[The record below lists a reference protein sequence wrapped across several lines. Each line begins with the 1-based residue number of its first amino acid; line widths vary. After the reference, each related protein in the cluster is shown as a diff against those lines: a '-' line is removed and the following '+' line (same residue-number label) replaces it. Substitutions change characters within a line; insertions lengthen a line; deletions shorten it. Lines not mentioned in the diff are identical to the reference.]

1 MKSFLISDNR
11 DTFVGLKLAGIN
23 GIIVHDRESA
33 LNEIKRAVQSGDI
46 GILIL
51 TEKIVDMI
59 EDVVMEYKIKSKT
72 PLIIEIPDRHGSMR
86 DTNAIEEYIRNSIG
100 VKIWGSYGYDRT
112 EISAF

>member
-11 DTFVGLKLAGIN
+11 DTFLGLKLAGIN
-23 GIIVHDRESA
+23 GIIVHNREDA
-33 LNEIKRAVQSGDI
+33 LNEIKRAIQSDDI

-59 EDVVMEYKIKSKT
+59 EDEVMEYKIKSKT
-72 PLIIEIPDRHGSMR
+72 PLVIEIPDRHGSIR

-100 VKIWGSYGYDRT
+100 VRIWGSYGYDRT

>member
-11 DTFVGLKLAGIN
+11 DTFLGLKLAGIN
-23 GIIVHDRESA
+23 GIIVHNREDA
-33 LNEIKRAVQSGDI
+33 LNEMKRAIQSDDI

-59 EDVVMEYKIKSKT
+59 KDEVMDYKIKSKT
-72 PLIIEIPDRHGSMR
+72 PLVIEIPDRYGSIR
-86 DTNAIEEYIRNSIG
+86 ETNAIEEYIRNSIG
-100 VKIWGSYGYDRT
+100 VRIWGSYGYYRA

>member
-11 DTFVGLKLAGIN
+11 DTFVGLNLAGIN

-51 TEKIVDMI
+51 TERIADMI
-59 EDVVMEYKIKSKT
+59 GDEVMEYKIKTKT
-72 PLIIEIPDRHGSMR
+72 PLIIEIPDKHGSVR
-86 DTNAIEEYIRNSIG
+86 ETNAIEEYIRNSVG
-100 VKIWGSYGYDRT
+100 VKI
-112 EISAF
+112 